1 MQYEG
6 SSTREGDAEQ
16 ANAEDF
22 PRKGKR
28 KPLPEVGYRIG
39 DEAEEATACPPPVD
53 RDKRHGPYQRECS
66 NCCKDNWF
74 LGSRAGSKGDVQP
87 LFHTTISWW
96 KSLQLEK

>member
-53 RDKRHGPYQRECS
+53 
-66 NCCKDNWF
+66 
-74 LGSRAGSKGDVQP
+74 
-87 LFHTTISWW
+87 
-96 KSLQLEK
+96 